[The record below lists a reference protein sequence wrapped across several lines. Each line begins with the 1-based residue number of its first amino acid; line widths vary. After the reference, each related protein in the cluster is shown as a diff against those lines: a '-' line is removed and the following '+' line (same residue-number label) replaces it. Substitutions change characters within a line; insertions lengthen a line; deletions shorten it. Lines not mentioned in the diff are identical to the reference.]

1 MNSTAAAV
9 GLGCRPPFT
18 ASQWEELEHQAL
30 IFKYLIAGIPVP
42 PELLLPIRRSFE
54 TMATRFYQHPA
65 LGYCSYYG
73 KKLDPEPG
81 RCRRT
86 DGKKWRCSKDAY
98 PDSKYCERHMHRGRN
113 RSRKHVE
120 TPPALSQSQSCSTVT
135 SLAPT
140 SLGSSAT
147 GTGGG
152 GAVSVAGGSCSSGSF
167 HNLPP
172 HSISSIYH
180 HQSTGLG
187 AVASSHL
194 SIDPASYGN
203 FATKD
208 FRYVH
213 GSKTSLEERGLY
225 SDAPA
230 SARLLSM
237 DSSFDTSWR
246 LLPSPATASPSSKD
260 KDGSFLHG
268 NYSQF
273 QPLQQLGQVTISS
286 FPKPNHH
293 QHQHSFFGSDYGSA
307 ESPIKTDQ
315 PLRPFFD
322 EWPGTRDSWS
332 DLEDDR
338 SNRNSF
344 STTQLSI
351 SIPMSSSDFSTTS
364 SRSQNDD

>member
-9 GLGCRPPFT
+9 GVGCRPPFT

-42 PELLLPIRRSFE
+42 PELLLPIRRGYE
-54 TMATRFYQHPA
+54 TMATRFYHHPA

-120 TPPALSQSQSCSTVT
+120 TPQALSQSQSSCSTVT
-135 SLAPT
+135 SLTPT
-140 SLGSSAT
+140 SLGSSGSGSGSGAT
-147 GTGGG
+147 ASIG
-152 GAVSVAGGSCSSGSF
+152 GGSCSGGSF
-167 HNLPP
+167 HTLPL
-172 HSISSIYH
+172 HSIPSMH
-180 HQSTGLG
+180 HQVSGIG
-187 AVASSHL
+187 AAASSHL
-194 SIDPASYGN
+194 SIDPSSYGN
-203 FATKD
+203 VISKD

-213 GSKTSLEERGLY
+213 GSKSGLDERGFY
-225 SDAPA
+225 SEAPG
-230 SARLLSM
+230 SARVLGM
-237 DSSFDTSWR
+237 DSALDSSWR
-246 LLPSPATASPSSKD
+246 LLSSPVSTFPLSKEREN
-260 KDGSFLHG
+260 SFLHG
-268 NYSQF
+268 SYPQL
-273 QPLQQLGQVTISS
+273 QPLQELGQVTISS
-286 FPKPNHH
+286 LPKQHQ
-293 QHQHSFFGSDYGSA
+293 QHQHSFFGTDYGST
-307 ESPIKTDQ
+307 EPPIKTEQ

-332 DLEDDR
+332 DLEDER
-338 SNRNSF
+338 TNRNSF
-344 STTQLSI
+344 STTQLSM

-364 SRSQNDD
+364 SRSPNDD